1 MKSTPHTIVLRLA
14 ICWCVGVLFSTSTIF
29 AQSTALDSLRQQ
41 TMLAIETKSDSAFVI
56 AQRLFLADSSSPI
69 SVALFANAN
78 YQIGQSALGDFYV
91 EKLLKKDSLYFQA
104 LSLKASTSLAHKEM
118 DVATEVLQT
127 LRTHYPNEA
136 GTHYLQAQFF
146 LQKER
151 LDQAIEANNR
161 ALAIAPAM
169 SEAVLLGAQLN
180 FQTAK
185 FEQAAQ
191 GFQQQL
197 SFIKNDPDALN
208 SYGVALLK
216 SNKANEAIE
225 ILGRALSLDTQ
236 STVILYNLGLAF
248 LQTDNFSQ
256 ARSCFEQQ
264 KNRTDTMP
272 ELDLLIAKCWV
283 QEQSLEK
290 ALESYQRFSER
301 ATQPNVQK
309 EILLIKAAIFLSKN
323 WYWLLGGFT
332 LAVWLLVFLLRRKK

>member
-1 MKSTPHTIVLRLA
+1 
-14 ICWCVGVLFSTSTIF
+14 
-29 AQSTALDSLRQQ
+29 
-41 TMLAIETKSDSAFVI
+41 
-56 AQRLFLADSSSPI
+56 
-69 SVALFANAN
+69 
-78 YQIGQSALGDFYV
+78 
-91 EKLLKKDSLYFQA
+91 
-104 LSLKASTSLAHKEM
+104 
-118 DVATEVLQT
+118 
-127 LRTHYPNEA
+127 
-136 GTHYLQAQFF
+136 
-146 LQKER
+146 
-151 LDQAIEANNR
+151 
-161 ALAIAPAM
+161 M

-180 FQTAK
+180 FKTAK

-197 SFIKNDPDALN
+197 SFIKNDPNALN

-216 SNKANEAIE
+216 TNKANEAIE
-225 ILGRALSLDTQ
+225 ILSRALSLDTQ

-301 ATQPNVQK
+301 ATQPSVQK
-309 EILLIKAAIFLSKN
+309 EIILIKAAIFLSKN
-323 WYWLLGGFT
+323 WYWLLGAFT
-332 LAVWLLVFLLRRKK
+332 LAVWLLVFLLRRKKGRN

>member
-1 MKSTPHTIVLRLA
+1 
-14 ICWCVGVLFSTSTIF
+14 VGVLFSTSTIF
-29 AQSTALDSLRQQ
+29 AQSAALDSLRQQ
-41 TMLAIETKSDSAFVI
+41 TMLAIEKKSDSAFVI

-104 LSLKASTSLAHKEM
+104 LSLKASTSLAHNEM
-118 DVATEVLQT
+118 DVAMEVLQT

-136 GTHYLQAQFF
+136 ETHYLQARFF
-146 LQKER
+146 LQKEQI
-151 LDQAIEANNR
+151 DQAIEANNR

-180 FQTAK
+180 FKTAK

-197 SFIKNDPDALN
+197 SFIKNDPNALN

-216 SNKANEAIE
+216 TNKANEAIE
-225 ILGRALSLDTQ
+225 ILSRALSLDTQ

-248 LQTDNFSQ
+248 LQT
-256 ARSCFEQQ
+256 E
-264 KNRTDTMP
+264 
-272 ELDLLIAKCWV
+272 DLLIAKCWV

-301 ATQPNVQK
+301 ATQPSVQK
-309 EILLIKAAIFLSKN
+309 EIILIKAAIFLSKN
-323 WYWLLGGFT
+323 WYWLLGAFT
-332 LAVWLLVFLLRRKK
+332 LAVWLLVFLLRRKKGRN